1 MLEPS
6 YPITTPRLLLRPFR
20 LDDLDDLHA
29 IQAREDVTRYLYW
42 DPRTRQ
48 ETAEK
53 LVERTTMTALRKEG
67 DSVLLAVEL
76 RDSGTLLGDVNLWW
90 RSAEHRQGEIG
101 FVFHPDH
108 HGHGY
113 AGEAALEMLRLGFDG
128 LGLHRIIGRADG
140 RNTASARLM
149 EKLGLRREAYFVQNE
164 FVKGEWT
171 DEVVYAMLA
180 SEWADR

>member
-1 MLEPS
+1 MLRPD
-6 YPITTPRLLLRPFR
+6 YPISTSRLLLRPFR
-20 LDDLDDLHA
+20 PDDLDALHA
-29 IQAREDVTRYLYW
+29 IQSREDVTRYLYW
-42 DPRTRQ
+42 DPRSRA
-48 ETAEK
+48 EVAEK
-53 LVERTTMTALRKEG
+53 LAERTAMTAIRKEG
-67 DSVLLAVEL
+67 DSLLLAVTL
-76 RDSGTLLGDVNLWW
+76 RDSGTLIGDVNLWW
-90 RSAEHRQGEIG
+90 LSEEHRQGEIG

-113 AGEAALEMLRLGFDG
+113 GGEAATEMLRLGFEG

-149 EKLGLRREAYFVQNE
+149 EKLGMRREAHLVENE

-180 SEWADR
+180 REWADL

>member
-1 MLEPS
+1 MLRPA
-6 YPITTPRLLLRPFR
+6 YPITTSRLLLRPFR
-20 LDDLDDLHA
+20 HDDLDDLHA
-29 IQAREDVTRYLYW
+29 IQSRADIARYLYW
-42 DPRTRQ
+42 EPRSR
-48 ETAEK
+48 EEVAEK
-53 LVERTTMTALRKEG
+53 LAERTTMTAVAKER
-67 DSVLLAVEL
+67 DSVLLAVVL
-76 RDSGTLLGDVNLWW
+76 RDSGTLIGDVNLWW
-90 RSAEHRQGEIG
+90 LSEEHRQGEIG

-113 AGEAALEMLRLGFDG
+113 AGEAATEMLRLGFEG

-140 RNTASARLM
+140 RNRASARLM
-149 EKLGLRREAYFVQNE
+149 EKLGMRREAYFVQNE